1 MVVIGIDNMQYSDSD
16 RIHNVKVTVRISLAY
31 KLITWVLNGKISY
44 RRITIWNVLPEFLK
58 LDTKNLRQN

>member
-31 KLITWVLNGKISY
+31 KLIT
-44 RRITIWNVLPEFLK
+44 
-58 LDTKNLRQN
+58 